1 MSKDLEGVLAASKKL
16 ESLLMYL
23 GAQGRGLH
31 EKCTSVEHVLPADI
45 VWAIRFVATSRNKLL
60 HEDGYVLRDVGAF
73 QYQASSA
80 IAYLEKA
87 SSPELEPPVARGGGI
102 TVQIPDRIFHQIP
115 LAELEWFSKQDLIF
129 DWPPKAK
136 DSDTED

>member
-16 ESLLMYL
+16 ESLLMSL

-31 EKCTSVEHVLPADI
+31 EKCTSLEHVLPVDI

-80 IAYLEKA
+80 IAYLEKT
-87 SSPELEPPVARGGGI
+87 SSPQLEPPIAKGGGI
-102 TVQIPDRIFHQIP
+102 TIQIPDRAFHELPI
-115 LAELEWFSKQDLIF
+115 AELEWFSKQDLIF
-129 DWPPKAK
+129 EWPPR
-136 DSDTED
+136 DTEPDTKD

>member
-1 MSKDLEGVLAASKKL
+1 MSKDLVGVLAASKKL
-16 ESLLMYL
+16 ESLLMSL

-31 EKCTSVEHVLPADI
+31 EKCTSLEHVLPVDI
-45 VWAIRFVATSRNKLL
+45 IWAIRSVATSRNKLL

-87 SSPELEPPVARGGGI
+87 SSPELEPPVAKGGGI
-102 TVQIPDRIFHQIP
+102 TVQIPDRVFHQQPI
-115 LAELEWFSKQDLIF
+115 AELEWASKQDLIF
-129 DWPPKAK
+129 EWPPKATEPDTK
-136 DSDTED
+136 D

>member
-1 MSKDLEGVLAASKKL
+1 MGKDLEGVLAASKKL
-16 ESLLMYL
+16 ESLLMFL

-31 EKCTSVEHVLPADI
+31 EKCTSLEHVLPEDI

-60 HEDGYVLRDVGAF
+60 HEDGYVLRDLGAF

-87 SSPELEPPVARGGGI
+87 SSAEPEPPVVKGGGI
-102 TVQIPDRIFHQIP
+102 TVQIPDRVFHQQPI
-115 LAELEWFSKQDLIF
+115 AELEWFSKQELIF
-129 DWPPKAK
+129 EWPPKTT
-136 DSDTED
+136 DPDTED